1 MITIAIWAIK
11 MHMVHAHLKT
21 DRLYILG
28 LTFVVITFLEAH
40 MSAHNVRV
48 INRINSAI
56 MQHSVQKSVPF
67 ILRIVPNQIETS
79 SYSMQE
85 GSITTTC
92 SHFVALYIK
101 VMRLSCDFDCSRGR
115 NEFWRYNRQV
125 GSQNSRLS
133 HIKGLFGKLR
143 AFSNLSV
150 SFNHE

>member
-1 MITIAIWAIK
+1 
-11 MHMVHAHLKT
+11 
-21 DRLYILG
+21 
-28 LTFVVITFLEAH
+28 
-40 MSAHNVRV
+40 MSAHNVHV
-48 INRINSAI
+48 IHRINIAI

-79 SYSMQE
+79 SHSMQE
-85 GSITTTC
+85 GSFTTTC

-101 VMRLSCDFDCSRGR
+101 VMRLSCDFGCSKGR

-133 HIKGLFGKLR
+133 HIKGSFGKLR